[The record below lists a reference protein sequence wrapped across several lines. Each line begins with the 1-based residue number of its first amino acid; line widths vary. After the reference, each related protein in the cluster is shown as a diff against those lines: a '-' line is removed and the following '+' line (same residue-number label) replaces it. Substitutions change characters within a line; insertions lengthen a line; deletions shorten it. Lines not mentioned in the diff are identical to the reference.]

1 MKPREGEDYAAWLD
15 RAKMY
20 EQGIAMQRIAKGED
34 SIKVME
40 EMSRRLIEKALHPI
54 FKAIKES
61 STQPFDAEKSR
72 QEYEEKYLKNSKL
85 VADHVDGNLFD
96 NTDKR

>member
-1 MKPREGEDYAAWLD
+1 MKPKEGEDYAAWLD

-34 SIKVME
+34 SVKVME
-40 EMSRRLIEKALHPI
+40 EMSRRLMEKALHPI
-54 FKAIKES
+54 FKTIRES
-61 STQPFDAEKSR
+61 SIQPYDVGKNR
-72 QEYEEKYLKNSKL
+72 QEYEEKYLKNNKP
-85 VADHVDGNLFD
+85 VADHVDGALFD